1 MDQSKL
7 GQCWNIF
14 YFTPSFIQQNVLSDS
29 KFVLEQGGLNTKAN
43 RVKYSNYYNK
53 VTAKCYRNTGNKE

>member
-14 YFTPSFIQQNVLSDS
+14 YFTPSFTQQNVLSDS
-29 KFVLEQGGLNTKAN
+29 KFVLEQGGLNKKAN
-43 RVKYSNYYNK
+43 
-53 VTAKCYRNTGNKE
+53 TAITTTK